1 MADSRTQLKTRFST
15 GQRVGEADFHSLIES
30 LAHLNEDIASG
41 ALATGESV
49 ETLGSKMDD
58 LKAFAEAHKS
68 DYDSYK
74 GNQPTLEQ
82 VEARDSQILETIAED
97 TKSLVNLINSTKTEL
112 KADDSNLRAS
122 IEINATSI
130 TGLQSNLNQIVTDIN
145 SLAAVASVESVRDT
159 LIALLADKA
168 NVNHEHTE
176 YVTNTEILNY
186 ATKVDLNELPQQG
199 HIHDASD
206 IRGLSEIY
214 ATPDDV
220 QELIN
225 LNKHQIDFSILYDQF
240 YTKADVDE
248 KIRISFGL
256 LEDKI
261 VEIVNAKIN
270 QLQESINNL
279 TPPNPYTLFNVDP
292 VEAEK
297 LSGVEASRVSI
308 SATSPISGLS
318 LSGIFEGGI
327 IAEVSIS
334 NPSNYNDELFI
345 GTTNTDQVIAFN
357 EVERQWEWIQ
367 TGTEGQKLIAVYET
381 TDFSVVPQ
389 YWTLNPNGD
398 FAGSPVD
405 NFNIEVGESSSSDLV
420 NIISFARYF
429 NTGYA
434 NQGLNYARRVP

>member
-1 MADSRTQLKTRFST
+1 MAS
-15 GQRVGEADFHSLIES
+15 
-30 LAHLNEDIASG
+30 
-41 ALATGESV
+41 
-49 ETLGSKMDD
+49 
-58 LKAFAEAHKS
+58 
-68 DYDSYK
+68 
-74 GNQPTLEQ
+74 
-82 VEARDSQILETIAED
+82 
-97 TKSLVNLINSTKTEL
+97 
-112 KADDSNLRAS
+112 
-122 IEINATSI
+122 
-130 TGLQSNLNQIVTDIN
+130 
-145 SLAAVASVESVRDT
+145 VASVESVRDT

-405 NFNIEVGESSSSDLV
+405 NFNIEVGQSSSSDLV